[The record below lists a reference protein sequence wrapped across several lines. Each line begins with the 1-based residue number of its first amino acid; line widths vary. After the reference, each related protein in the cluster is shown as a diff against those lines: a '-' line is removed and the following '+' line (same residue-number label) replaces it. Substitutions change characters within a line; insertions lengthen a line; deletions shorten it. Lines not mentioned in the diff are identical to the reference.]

1 MTSDLSA
8 QAIDL
13 ALSGQ
18 WKEAIKINLQLLKKE
33 PKDLEVLNRLG
44 RAYLETGQKT
54 KAAEIYHKVLRLD
67 KFNTIAAKNLLLLK
81 TLKIDRSARHEP
93 GITALPV
100 FLEEPGITKTVSL
113 VRLGDPRIVSRQRAG
128 DAVKLVARQHNVVIL
143 SSQNQYLGRVSDD
156 LALRLRT
163 FLAAGNTYQAWL
175 RSVDAQEVKVFIK
188 EVSRATK
195 YRHNPS
201 FPLTEKLT
209 YAAFTPPEL
218 VHEEK
223 PDVSATEFQEEEPQS
238 AREEEES

>member
-1 MTSDLSA
+1 MIQDLST

-13 ALSGQ
+13 ALKGQ
-18 WKEAIKINLQLLKKE
+18 WKEAIKVNLQLLKKE
-33 PKDLEVLNRLG
+33 TKDLESLNRLG

-54 KAAEIYHKVLRLD
+54 KATKIYNKVLHLD
-67 KFNTIAAKNLLLLK
+67 KFNTIATKNLVLLK
-81 TLKIDRSARHEP
+81 TLKIDRSARHQP
-93 GITALPV
+93 GITSLPV

-113 VRLGDPRIVSRQRAG
+113 VRLGDPKIVSRCRPG

-143 SSQNQYLGRVSDD
+143 SNQNQYLGRVSDD

-163 FLAAGNTYQAWL
+163 FLAAGNTYQAWI
-175 RSVDAQEVKVFIK
+175 RSVDAQELKVFIK
-188 EVSRATK
+188 EVSRSTK
-195 YRHNPS
+195 FRHNPS

-223 PDVSATEFQEEEPQS
+223 PDVSTTEFQEEETHG
-238 AREEEES
+238 ANEEEES